1 MKEHYCYMDGEI
13 KKNEEC
19 HLSLQ
24 DLGIQRG
31 YGLFDF
37 FRVKGNKPLFMEDHI
52 ERLFHSAKRMRLDNA
67 LNIHEIRSS
76 VEQLIHLN
84 RLDHS
89 GMKIIVTGGDSPD
102 GYSISTPRLS
112 IVQNPLLPPPEE
124 LPAVGIHLAT
134 WNYQRQ
140 LPDVK
145 TTDYLMAIWLQPW
158 MKERK
163 ADDILYH
170 DQGMIRECPRSNI
183 FMITHEGHLTTP
195 AAGMLAGITR
205 KNIMRVSGKTGIPLT
220 ERNITL
226 EEIKKSAGV
235 FICSTTKRLMPVDQL
250 DGHTIGSELSRKIM
264 QQVWDGLLEMEE
276 APQ

>member
-1 MKEHYCYMDGEI
+1 MMKEIYCFIDGEI
-13 KKNEEC
+13 KKNEDC
-19 HLSLQ
+19 HLSIQ

-37 FRVKGNKPLFMEDHI
+37 FRVKEKKPLFIEDHI

-67 LNIHEIRSS
+67 LDIHELRSIL
-76 VEQLIHLN
+76 EQLIN
-84 RLDHS
+84 MNQFDHS
-89 GMKIIVTGGDSPD
+89 GMKIILTGGDSAD
-102 GYSISTPRLS
+102 GYSISKPRLS
-112 IVQNPLLPPPEE
+112 IVQSQLIPPPDR
-124 LPAVGIHLAT
+124 LPTGIHLAS

-170 DQGMIRECPRSNI
+170 HDNVIRECPRSNI
-183 FMITHEGHLTTP
+183 FIITNEGHLATP
-195 AAGMLAGITR
+195 AEGMLAGITR
-205 KNIMRVSGKTGIPLT
+205 KNIIRVARKTGFPVS
-220 ERNITL
+220 ESNITL
-226 EEIKKSAGV
+226 EELKNAAGA
-235 FICSTTKRLMPVDQL
+235 FICSTTKRILPVDQL
-250 DGHTIGSELSRKIM
+250 DGHTIGSAGSREIM
-264 QQVWDGLLEMEE
+264 QQIWNGLLEMEE